1 MFLFL
6 CPHNTF
12 QPRMAKTPAKAPPAK
27 RKRIGDVL
35 RERGSIDQ
43 KDLDRALATQR
54 TLGLRQQK
62 SVRLGEVLIHVFHV
76 KKGEVAAAL
85 EEVQGVT
92 YTECR
97 TAIISREALD
107 LIPREV
113 AMKCCALPLQI
124 KGKSHVVVMAEPQN
138 LALMDDLG
146 FRAGLSIAPRF
157 GFREE
162 IMEAIIKLYREEQF
176 VIGNPRR

>member
-1 MFLFL
+1 
-6 CPHNTF
+6 
-12 QPRMAKTPAKAPPAK
+12 MAKTPAKAPAK
-27 RKRIGDVL
+27 KKRIGEVL

-54 TLGLRQQK
+54 ALVSRQQK
-62 SVRLGEVLIHVFHV
+62 SVRLGEVLVHAFHV

-97 TAIISREALD
+97 TALISREAME

-113 AMKCCALPLQI
+113 AMRCCALPLQI
-124 KGKSHVVVMAEPQN
+124 KGKSLVVVMAEPQN
-138 LALMDDLG
+138 LALVDDLG
-146 FRAGLSIAPRF
+146 FRTGFNISPRF

-162 IMEAIIKLYREEQF
+162 IIEAIIKLYREEQF